1 MSFWVTI
8 LEAWVPQLE
17 IFHQMLRGCSH
28 DKIAL
33 ARVSYQDDV
42 LILYYV
48 YMMMGHFI
56 YGYLNVHYMLIKYM
70 CESNRK
76 HYASATHSSQ
86 LADRF
91 DTETGGHFTF
101 TWCHCEIFYLTPV
114 QQPEWTHFRVTRNGM
129 AFCDGIIYT
138 NVEPWKGTRVNS
150 GQRENRPGVM

>member
-56 YGYLNVHYMLIKYM
+56 SRLFECTLHVDKIRVNQIGNIMHVPPIPVNLQ
-70 CESNRK
+70 
-76 HYASATHSSQ
+76 T
-86 LADRF
+86 D
-91 DTETGGHFTF
+91 
-101 TWCHCEIFYLTPV
+101 LTPKQV
-114 QQPEWTHFRVTRNGM
+114 VISRLHDAIVKFFTSLRYNNLNELTLG
-129 AFCDGIIYT
+129 
-138 NVEPWKGTRVNS
+138 
-150 GQRENRPGVM
+150 